1 MYFALPKRRFSCISK
16 LNKRGYNIHVSHLI
30 PSLCLL
36 RRSKHNLG
44 RPPNSPQLGGLQPH
58 HRTAPILPPPLYF
71 LGKPKYLHYFSHILF
86 ILCCQYPFFFVL
98 YYYINQ
104 NLHYSYF
111 SGFIQEWKA
120 LHWGTVIYN
129 FSYFL
134 QIIDY
139 YLIFIQEVYK
149 LLWYIFMLY
158 KCHLVL
164 TCTPSRITWQCL
176 KWNPN
181 LNDSGRFL

>member
-1 MYFALPKRRFSCISK
+1 M
-16 LNKRGYNIHVSHLI
+16 I
-30 PSLCLL
+30 PSLSLL

-44 RPPNSPQLGGLQPH
+44 RPPNPPQLGGLQPH

-71 LGKPKYLHYFSHILF
+71 LGKPKYLHYFHISLHSSFMLRWCQFIWGFFCSVKFTLIKTYTYSH
-86 ILCCQYPFFFVL
+86 
-98 YYYINQ
+98 
-104 NLHYSYF
+104 F
-111 SGFIQEWKA
+111 SGFIDQDWKA

-129 FSYFL
+129 FCYFL

-139 YLIFIQEVYK
+139 YLIFIQKVYK

-158 KCHLVL
+158 KYHLVL
-164 TCTPSRITWQCL
+164 TCTTSRITWQCL
-176 KWNPN
+176 KWNAN